1 MEPAGGPG
9 RLSARPG
16 RGASTVKATGLGT
29 GLLVAVACMIKI
41 TSFRIQVKMTTFSSK
56 KNLQQNPRLKMLL
69 ESKFSNKQVSLKF
82 CFSLYDKKI

>member
-1 MEPAGGPG
+1 MGRRLELIEPAGGPG

-41 TSFRIQVKMTTFSSK
+41 TSFRIHVKMTTSK
-56 KNLQQNPRLKMLL
+56 KILLPNPR
-69 ESKFSNKQVSLKF
+69 
-82 CFSLYDKKI
+82 